1 MKESRSFCAKWQEA
15 IFKEELRGKEDFE
28 NELKTNSKALDL
40 HYKFLLLG
48 KRLLK

>member
-1 MKESRSFCAKWQEA
+1 MQSVRKLFSRSSV
-15 IFKEELRGKEDFE
+15 GKEDFK

-48 KRLLK
+48 EK

>member
-1 MKESRSFCAKWQEA
+1 MFKKKK
-15 IFKEELRGKEDFE
+15 KEELRGKEDFK
-28 NELKTNSKALDL
+28 NELKTNSKTLDL